1 MKSSRQEKEFEIQR
15 NMQAASILFSSLCPK
30 EFDMVDGMDSAKQI
44 WDTLQ
49 VNHKCSMNVCE
60 GKILALERELN
71 WFIIPENE
79 TPQEMFNQLNKI
91 MNKIRA
97 LSGDKWSDKDVVDK
111 ILTTYIA
118 RDVNLPTLIR
128 EKRGSKIFTLAD
140 FIGKM
145 EQHLNTMKEVKI
157 SQELSRIHKQMEKN
171 DVIALKLNLKQ
182 KARLRAHHQRRRRVI
197 VIMIVIMTWSYL
209 SSNGRKL

>member
-1 MKSSRQEKEFEIQR
+1 
-15 NMQAASILFSSLCPK
+15 
-30 EFDMVDGMDSAKQI
+30 MVDGMDSAKQI